1 MDSKAILNT
10 YVGKETRSETLVDVS
25 SHQGTALMYMPQAI
39 LTTALALLLQRVPE
53 VSFPNAYLDN
63 RLAVNST
70 FAMYSLVMGQTQK
83 GPRRESLSEGFSLG
97 GAARPFSQNL
107 GKVPK
112 RLEA

>member
-10 YVGKETRSETLVDVS
+10 YRYFCSVYR
-25 SHQGTALMYMPQAI
+25 
-39 LTTALALLLQRVPE
+39 
-53 VSFPNAYLDN
+53 
-63 RLAVNST
+63 
-70 FAMYSLVMGQTQK
+70 SLVMSQTQK